1 MNAALILAKMEE
13 FVLIKLTVISVPVLL
28 DIQGL
33 IVRQVSIVIKTYLI
47 PWQIKIAF
55 IQHSCCLLLPVPYF
69 FFHFMLLGFRC
80 K

>member
-1 MNAALILAKMEE
+1 MNATLILAKMEE

-55 IQHSCCLLLPVPYF
+55 IQHSCCLPLPFPYV
-69 FFHFMLLGFRC
+69 FFHFMLLGFRY
-80 K
+80 